1 MNEFWQTF
9 FDTDRARIGTGS
21 SKWDNLGKLFGN
33 ADAIPMWVA
42 DMDFPTVPAVTEA
55 LVKRAQHGL
64 FGYNVAPATAKQAV
78 CGWMQRRHGAHI
90 EPDWIFSSPGVVD
103 SIFHTLCALT
113 APDDPV
119 LIQQPVYGP
128 FRGMTV
134 KSGRPLVKS
143 LLIETGNGFE
153 MDYDDLEKQFA
164 SGVKAMILCNPHNPA
179 GRIWKKDELTRL
191 LELCNRYG
199 ILLLD
204 DEIHLDFELDRKCTS
219 VQTLPNV
226 DNVVTFTASTKTFNL
241 AGLKQSSV
249 IIRNPELREKVQKRF
264 DEVKV
269 CGENIFGIL
278 AQTVAYETGDEYVDN
293 LCEYLRGNRD
303 YAEQFINEQMP
314 YAKCHHLEGTY
325 LLWVDFTALKGR
337 MTQDELKEFMSQK
350 AGVALSNGTDFGD
363 GGEMHMRV
371 NLATQR
377 ANVVR
382 GLNQMK
388 AALEALA

>member
-1 MNEFWQTF
+1 MNEYWQTF
-9 FDTDRARIGTGS
+9 FDTDRERIGTGS
-21 SKWDNLGKLFGN
+21 SKWDNLGKLFDN
-33 ADAIPMWVA
+33 PDAIPMWVA
-42 DMDFPTVPAVTEA
+42 DMDFPTAPAVTEA

-78 CGWMQRRHGAHI
+78 CDWMQRRHGAHI

-113 APDDPV
+113 GPDDPV

-128 FRGMTV
+128 FRAMTV
-134 KSGRPLVKS
+134 KSERPLGTS
-143 LLIETGNGFE
+143 SLIETEDGFE
-153 MDYDDLEKQFA
+153 MDFDDLEQKFA
-164 SGVKAMILCNPHNPA
+164 SGVKAMILCNPHNPV
-179 GRIWKKDELTRL
+179 GRIWTRDELTRL
-191 LELCNRYG
+191 LALCNRYG
-199 ILLLD
+199 VLLLD
-204 DEIHLDFELDRKCTS
+204 DEIHLDFELDGKCTS
-219 VQTLPNV
+219 LQTLSGV

-249 IIRNPELREKVQKRF
+249 IIRNPELREKVLRRF

-303 YAEQFINEQMP
+303 YAEQFINEQLP
-314 YAKCHHLEGTY
+314 FARCHHLEGTY

-337 MTQDELKEFMSQK
+337 MTQDELKAFMSK
-350 AGVALSNGTDFGD
+350 TAGVAMSNGADFGD
-363 GGEMHMRV
+363 GGDMHMRV

-377 ANVVR
+377 ANIVR

>member
-42 DMDFPTVPAVTEA
+42 DMDFPTAPAVTEA

-78 CGWMQRRHGAHI
+78 CDWMQRRHGAHI

-113 APDDPV
+113 GPDDPV

-134 KSGRPLVKS
+134 KSGRPLAKS
-143 LLIETGNGFE
+143 RLIETEDGFV

-164 SGVKAMILCNPHNPA
+164 SGVKAMILCNPHNPV
-179 GRIWKKDELTRL
+179 GRIWTKDELTRL

-199 ILLLD
+199 VLLLD
-204 DEIHLDFELDRKCTS
+204 DEIHLDFELDGKCTS
-219 VQTLPNV
+219 LQTLPGADHV
-226 DNVVTFTASTKTFNL
+226 ITFTASTKTFNL

-264 DEVKV
+264 DDAKV

-303 YAEQFINEQMP
+303 YAEKFINEQLP
-314 YAKCHHLEGTY
+314 FARCHHLEGTY
-325 LLWVDFTALKGR
+325 LLWVDFTALQGR
-337 MTQDELKEFMSQK
+337 MTQDELKEFMSHK

-363 GGEMHMRV
+363 GGELHMRV

-377 ANVVR
+377 DHIVR

-388 AALEALA
+388 AALEELA

>member
-9 FDTDRARIGTGS
+9 FDTDRCRTGTGS
-21 SKWDNLGKLFGN
+21 SKWDARGKLFGN

-78 CGWMQRRHGAHI
+78 CNWMQRRHGASI

-113 APDDPV
+113 GPDDPV

-143 LLIETGNGFE
+143 RLIESEDGFR
-153 MDYDDLEKQFA
+153 MDFEDLEKQFA
-164 SGVKAMILCNPHNPA
+164 SGVRAMILCNPHNPV
-179 GRIWKKDELTRL
+179 GRIWTKDELTRL
-191 LELCNRYG
+191 MELCRKYHV
-199 ILLLD
+199 LLLD

-219 VQTLPNV
+219 LQSLPGV
-226 DNVVTFTASTKTFNL
+226 EDVITFISCTKTFNL

-264 DEVKV
+264 DDVKV

-278 AQTVAYETGDEYVDN
+278 AQTVALENGDEYVDN

-303 YAEQFINEQMP
+303 YAEKFINGQLP
-314 YAKCHHLEGTY
+314 YASCHHLEGTY
-325 LLWVDFTALKGR
+325 LLWVDFSALKGR
-337 MTQDELKEFMSQK
+337 MTQDELKEFMARE

-363 GGEMHMRV
+363 GGDLHMRV

-377 ANVVR
+377 ANIVR
-382 GLNQMK
+382 GLDQMK
-388 AALEALA
+388 AALEALK

>member
-1 MNEFWQTF
+1 MNEYWQTF
-9 FDTDRARIGTGS
+9 FDTDRERIGTGS
-21 SKWDNLGKLFGN
+21 SKWDNLGKLFDN
-33 ADAIPMWVA
+33 PDAIPMWVA
-42 DMDFPTVPAVTEA
+42 DMDFPTAPAVTEA

-78 CGWMQRRHGAHI
+78 CDWMQRRHGAHI

-113 APDDPV
+113 GPDDPV

-128 FRGMTV
+128 FRAMTV
-134 KSGRPLVKS
+134 KSERPLVKS
-143 LLIETGNGFE
+143 SLIETENGFE
-153 MDYDDLEKQFA
+153 MDFDDLEQKFA
-164 SGVKAMILCNPHNPA
+164 SGVKAMILCNPHNPV
-179 GRIWKKDELTRL
+179 GRIWTRDELTRL
-191 LELCNRYG
+191 LALCNRYG
-199 ILLLD
+199 VLLLD
-204 DEIHLDFELDRKCTS
+204 DEIHLDFELDGKCTS
-219 VQTLPNV
+219 LQTLSGV

-249 IIRNPELREKVQKRF
+249 IIRNPELREKVLRRF

-278 AQTVAYETGDEYVDN
+278 AQTVAFETGDEYVDN

-303 YAEQFINEQMP
+303 YAEKFINEQLP
-314 YAKCHHLEGTY
+314 FARCHHLEGTY

-337 MTQDELKEFMSQK
+337 MTQDELKAFMSK
-350 AGVALSNGTDFGD
+350 TAGVAMSNGADFGD
-363 GGEMHMRV
+363 GGDMHMRV

-377 ANVVR
+377 ANIVR

>member
-1 MNEFWQTF
+1 MNEYWQTF
-9 FDTDRARIGTGS
+9 FDTDRERIGTGS
-21 SKWDNLGKLFGN
+21 SKWDNLGKLFDN
-33 ADAIPMWVA
+33 PDAIPMWVA
-42 DMDFPTVPAVTEA
+42 DMDFPTAPAVTEA

-78 CGWMQRRHGAHI
+78 CDWMQRRHGAHI

-113 APDDPV
+113 GPDDPV

-128 FRGMTV
+128 FRAMTV
-134 KSGRPLVKS
+134 KSERPLVKS
-143 LLIETGNGFE
+143 SLIETEDGFE
-153 MDYDDLEKQFA
+153 MDFDDLEQKFA
-164 SGVKAMILCNPHNPA
+164 SGVKAMILCNPHNPV
-179 GRIWKKDELTRL
+179 GRIWTRDELTRL
-191 LELCNRYG
+191 LALCNRYG
-199 ILLLD
+199 VLLLD
-204 DEIHLDFELDRKCTS
+204 DEIHLDFELDGKCTS
-219 VQTLPNV
+219 LQTLSGV

-249 IIRNPELREKVQKRF
+249 IIRNPELREKVLRRF

-303 YAEQFINEQMP
+303 YAEKFINEQLP
-314 YAKCHHLEGTY
+314 FARCHHLEGTY

-337 MTQDELKEFMSQK
+337 MTQDELKAFMSK
-350 AGVALSNGTDFGD
+350 TAGVAMSNGTDFGD
-363 GGEMHMRV
+363 GGELHMRV

-377 ANVVR
+377 ANIVR

>member
-1 MNEFWQTF
+1 MNEYWQTF
-9 FDTDRARIGTGS
+9 FDTDRERIGTGS
-21 SKWDNLGKLFGN
+21 SKWDNLGKLFDN
-33 ADAIPMWVA
+33 PDAIPMWVA
-42 DMDFPTVPAVTEA
+42 DMDFPTAPAVTEA

-78 CGWMQRRHGAHI
+78 CDWMQRRHGAHI

-113 APDDPV
+113 GPDDPV

-128 FRGMTV
+128 FRAMTV
-134 KSGRPLVKS
+134 KSERPLVKS
-143 LLIETGNGFE
+143 SLIETEDGFE
-153 MDYDDLEKQFA
+153 MDFDDLEQKFA
-164 SGVKAMILCNPHNPA
+164 SGVKAMILCNPHNPV
-179 GRIWKKDELTRL
+179 GRIWTRDELTRL
-191 LELCNRYG
+191 LALCNRYG
-199 ILLLD
+199 VLLLD
-204 DEIHLDFELDRKCTS
+204 DEIHLDFELDGKCTS
-219 VQTLPNV
+219 LQTLSGV

-249 IIRNPELREKVQKRF
+249 IIRNPELREKVLRRF

-303 YAEQFINEQMP
+303 YAEKFINEQLP
-314 YAKCHHLEGTY
+314 FARCHHLEGTY

-337 MTQDELKEFMSQK
+337 MTQDELKAFMSK
-350 AGVALSNGTDFGD
+350 TAGVAMSNGTDFGD
-363 GGEMHMRV
+363 GGDMHMRV

-377 ANVVR
+377 ANIVR

>member
-1 MNEFWQTF
+1 MNEYWQTF
-9 FDTDRARIGTGS
+9 FDTDRERIGTGS
-21 SKWDNLGKLFGN
+21 SKWDNLGKLFDN
-33 ADAIPMWVA
+33 PDAIPMWVA
-42 DMDFPTVPAVTEA
+42 DMDFPTAPAVTEA

-78 CGWMQRRHGAHI
+78 CDWMQRRHGAHI

-113 APDDPV
+113 GPDDPV

-128 FRGMTV
+128 FRAMTV
-134 KSGRPLVKS
+134 KSERPLVKS
-143 LLIETGNGFE
+143 SLIETEDGFE
-153 MDYDDLEKQFA
+153 MDFDDLEQKFA
-164 SGVKAMILCNPHNPA
+164 SGVKAMILCNPHNPV
-179 GRIWKKDELTRL
+179 GRIWTRDELTRL
-191 LELCNRYG
+191 LALCNRYG
-199 ILLLD
+199 VLLLD
-204 DEIHLDFELDRKCTS
+204 DEIHLDFELDGKCTS
-219 VQTLPNV
+219 LQTLSGV

-249 IIRNPELREKVQKRF
+249 IIRNPELREKVLRRF
-264 DEVKV
+264 DEAKV

-303 YAEQFINEQMP
+303 YAEKFINEQLP
-314 YAKCHHLEGTY
+314 FARCHHLEGTY

-337 MTQDELKEFMSQK
+337 MTQDELKAFMSK
-350 AGVALSNGTDFGD
+350 TAGVAMSNGADFGD
-363 GGEMHMRV
+363 GGDMHMRV

-377 ANVVR
+377 ANIVR

>member
-1 MNEFWQTF
+1 MNEYWQTF
-9 FDTDRARIGTGS
+9 FDTDRERIGTGS
-21 SKWDNLGKLFGN
+21 SKWDNLGKLFDN
-33 ADAIPMWVA
+33 PDAIPMWVA
-42 DMDFPTVPAVTEA
+42 DMDFPTAPAVTEA

-78 CGWMQRRHGAHI
+78 CDWMQRRHGAHI

-113 APDDPV
+113 GPDDPV

-128 FRGMTV
+128 FRAMTV
-134 KSGRPLVKS
+134 KSERPLVKS
-143 LLIETGNGFE
+143 SLIETEDGFE
-153 MDYDDLEKQFA
+153 MDFDDLEQKFA
-164 SGVKAMILCNPHNPA
+164 SGVKAMILCNPHNPV
-179 GRIWKKDELTRL
+179 GRIWTRDELTRL
-191 LELCNRYG
+191 LALCNRYG
-199 ILLLD
+199 VLLLD
-204 DEIHLDFELDRKCTS
+204 DEIHLDFELDGKCTS
-219 VQTLPNV
+219 LQTLSGV

-249 IIRNPELREKVQKRF
+249 IIRNPELREKVLRRF

-303 YAEQFINEQMP
+303 YAEKFINEQLP
-314 YAKCHHLEGTY
+314 FARCHHLEGTY

-337 MTQDELKEFMSQK
+337 MTQDELKAFMSK
-350 AGVALSNGTDFGD
+350 TAGVAMSNGADFGD
-363 GGEMHMRV
+363 GGDMHMRV

-377 ANVVR
+377 ANIVR

>member
-1 MNEFWQTF
+1 MNEYWQTF
-9 FDTDRARIGTGS
+9 FDTDRERIGTGS
-21 SKWDNLGKLFGN
+21 SKWDNLGKLFDN
-33 ADAIPMWVA
+33 PDAIPMWVA
-42 DMDFPTVPAVTEA
+42 DMDFPTAPAVTEA

-78 CGWMQRRHGAHI
+78 CDWMQRRHGAHI

-113 APDDPV
+113 GPDDPV

-128 FRGMTV
+128 FRAMTV
-134 KSGRPLVKS
+134 KSERPLVKS
-143 LLIETGNGFE
+143 NLIETENGFV
-153 MDYDDLEKQFA
+153 MDYDDLEQKFA
-164 SGVKAMILCNPHNPA
+164 SGVKAMILCNPHNPV
-179 GRIWKKDELTRL
+179 GRIWTKDELTRL
-191 LELCNRYG
+191 LTLCNRYSV
-199 ILLLD
+199 LLLD
-204 DEIHLDFELDRKCTS
+204 DEIHLDFELDGKCTS
-219 VQTLPNV
+219 LQTLSGV

-249 IIRNPELREKVQKRF
+249 IIRNPELREKVLRRF

-303 YAEQFINEQMP
+303 YAEQFINEQLP
-314 YAKCHHLEGTY
+314 FARCHHLEGTY

-337 MTQDELKEFMSQK
+337 MTQDELKAFMSK
-350 AGVALSNGTDFGD
+350 TAGVAMSNGADFGD
-363 GGEMHMRV
+363 GGDMHMRV

-377 ANVVR
+377 ANIVR

>member
-1 MNEFWQTF
+1 MNEYWQTF
-9 FDTDRARIGTGS
+9 FDTDRERIGTGS
-21 SKWDNLGKLFGN
+21 SKWDNLGKLFDN
-33 ADAIPMWVA
+33 PDAIPMWVA
-42 DMDFPTVPAVTEA
+42 DMDFPTAPAVTEA

-78 CGWMQRRHGAHI
+78 CDWMLRRHGAHI

-113 APDDPV
+113 GPDDPV

-128 FRGMTV
+128 FRAMTV
-134 KSGRPLVKS
+134 KSERPLVKS
-143 LLIETGNGFE
+143 SLIETENGFE
-153 MDYDDLEKQFA
+153 MDFDDLEQKFA
-164 SGVKAMILCNPHNPA
+164 SGVKAMILCNPHNPV
-179 GRIWKKDELTRL
+179 GRIWTKDELTRL
-191 LELCNRYG
+191 LALCNRYG
-199 ILLLD
+199 VLLLD
-204 DEIHLDFELDRKCTS
+204 DEIHLDFELDGKCTS
-219 VQTLPNV
+219 LQTLSGV

-249 IIRNPELREKVQKRF
+249 IIRNPELREKVLRRF

-303 YAEQFINEQMP
+303 YAEQFINEQLP
-314 YAKCHHLEGTY
+314 FARCHHLEGTY
-325 LLWVDFTALKGR
+325 LLWVDFTALQGR
-337 MTQDELKEFMSQK
+337 MTQDELKTFMSRT
-350 AGVALSNGTDFGD
+350 AGVAMSNGTDFGD
-363 GGEMHMRV
+363 GGELHMRV

-377 ANVVR
+377 ANIVR

>member
-1 MNEFWQTF
+1 MNEYWQTF
-9 FDTDRARIGTGS
+9 FDTDRERIGTGS
-21 SKWDNLGKLFGN
+21 SKWDNLGKLFDN
-33 ADAIPMWVA
+33 PDAIPMWVA
-42 DMDFPTVPAVTEA
+42 DMDFPTAPAVTEA

-78 CGWMQRRHGAHI
+78 CDWMLRRHGAHI

-113 APDDPV
+113 GPDDPV

-128 FRGMTV
+128 FRAMTV
-134 KSGRPLVKS
+134 KSERPLVKS
-143 LLIETGNGFE
+143 NLIETENGFV
-153 MDYDDLEKQFA
+153 MDYDDLEQKFA
-164 SGVKAMILCNPHNPA
+164 SGVKAMILCNPHNPV
-179 GRIWKKDELTRL
+179 GRIWTKDELTRL
-191 LELCNRYG
+191 LTLCNRYSV
-199 ILLLD
+199 LLLD
-204 DEIHLDFELDRKCTS
+204 DEIHLDFELDGKCTS
-219 VQTLPNV
+219 LQTLSGV

-249 IIRNPELREKVQKRF
+249 IIRNPELREKVLRRF

-303 YAEQFINEQMP
+303 YAEQFINEKLP
-314 YAKCHHLEGTY
+314 YARCHHLEGTY

-337 MTQDELKEFMSQK
+337 MTQDELKAFMAK
-350 AGVALSNGTDFGD
+350 TAGVALSNGTDFGD
-363 GGEMHMRV
+363 GGDMHMRV

-377 ANVVR
+377 ANIVR